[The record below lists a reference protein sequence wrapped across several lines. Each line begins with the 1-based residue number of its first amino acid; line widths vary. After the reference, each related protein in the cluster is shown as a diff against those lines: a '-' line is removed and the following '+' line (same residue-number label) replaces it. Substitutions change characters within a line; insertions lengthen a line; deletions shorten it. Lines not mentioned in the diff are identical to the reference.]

1 MRAAHTRRMLG
12 AATVAA
18 VTLVGL
24 TACFIPSP
32 PPVPQPPNTDPVVP
46 GASGDVDVRE
56 GFIGADGTVEIELQV
71 AERSAVVLGAVSTD
85 DEDLTLR
92 LLGEGADL
100 ENDDGYSELDAFA
113 FEMGSRDPVIGAVL
127 EPGSYRIEVAE
138 YGGDRTGFQLQVLTG
153 STVVGVGENA
163 SLEIAPGAPAV
174 FIAQVTTGQ
183 ESIRAEADFDS
194 VLWGRSGADDSSL
207 MDDDSG
213 GGGDPLITLNGTVD
227 GDLVM
232 VAAAYDRDESGQ
244 VLVSVE

>member
-32 PPVPQPPNTDPVVP
+32 PPVPQPNTDPVVA
-46 GASGDVDVRE
+46 GTSGDVDVRE
-56 GFIGADGTVEIELQV
+56 GYIGADDTVAIELEV

-92 LLGEGADL
+92 LIGEGADL

-153 STVVGVGENA
+153 STVVGVGESA

-174 FIAQVTTGQ
+174 FIARVTTGQ
-183 ESIRAEADFDS
+183 EAIRAEADFDS
-194 VLWGRSGADDSSL
+194 VLWGRSGAGRL
-207 MDDDSG
+207 E
-213 GGGDPLITLNGTVD
+213 PD
-227 GDLVM
+227 GRRLRRGWRSADH
-232 VAAAYDRDESGQ
+232 AQRHGRRGHRDGRGR
-244 VLVSVE
+244 V